1 MGQRCA
7 DVVPT
12 KQLQLAVPV
21 MHVGRDSGAVG
32 IRVGADR
39 QVGVGAFRAFDGNGH
54 HLAVL
59 GIDQLAGR
67 RRKARVGLE
76 LFFDGLHGE
85 VGAF

>member
-1 MGQRCA
+1 MNRSSEATDSTPQPASTGSAVDQIGVLGRF
-7 DVVPT
+7 
-12 KQLQLAVPV
+12 QLLE
-21 MHVGRDSGAVG
+21 
-32 IRVGADR
+32 